1 MFERFTEKAINV
13 VTESQN
19 YAKLYGYS
27 EVTPELLF
35 LTMVSEAKG
44 VSLKLLRY
52 AGLNKEFVQN
62 FIDKKDFSKEQN
74 IDNIPFSKDV
84 KELLKKTLDLASKS
98 GNNNILFEHIFL
110 VLISSDNSI
119 IQNIIKQSGFD
130 VSNAKNMLNKL
141 VERKIKRLEHPE
153 GIAKEEIVS
162 IDEPFYEGDE
172 ISKIFDR
179 AVSKLSTAG
188 YEILGTE
195 QIVSSILESNDST
208 LVEILKNH
216 GIDFAKFEEK
226 LAQIKSRNSEFEDK
240 KIIFTPNAFLVM
252 NQALET
258 AKELGSSVVKPE
270 HVILSLLQTKKG
282 LAYEIIKS
290 FDLDENFLKE
300 EILKPI
306 EKQMSE
312 TISIMKLAKE
322 EARRIGKN
330 VVGTEMF
337 LLGILAE
344 GTSLAA
350 KVLTELEVT
359 IKDARLMVENLVGYG
374 NEYFDEEIAFTT
386 RAKKVLEHAWVSAKK
401 QHKQK
406 IEAVDLLLAITE
418 EPESIAMKVLNSLGV
433 DSVEIRHGIQ
443 GLNK

>member
-19 YAKLYGYS
+19 YAKMYGYS

-74 IDNIPFSKDV
+74 IDNIPFNKDV

-110 VLISSDNSI
+110 VLISSNNLI

-162 IDEPFYEGDE
+162 IDEPFYEGEE

-195 QIVSSILESNDST
+195 QIVSSILESSDST

-270 HVILSLLQTKKG
+270 HVILS
-282 LAYEIIKS
+282 YIIC
-290 FDLDENFLKE
+290 
-300 EILKPI
+300 
-306 EKQMSE
+306 
-312 TISIMKLAKE
+312 
-322 EARRIGKN
+322 
-330 VVGTEMF
+330 
-337 LLGILAE
+337 
-344 GTSLAA
+344 
-350 KVLTELEVT
+350 
-359 IKDARLMVENLVGYG
+359 
-374 NEYFDEEIAFTT
+374 FT
-386 RAKKVLEHAWVSAKK
+386 WN
-401 QHKQK
+401 
-406 IEAVDLLLAITE
+406 IY
-418 EPESIAMKVLNSLGV
+418 
-433 DSVEIRHGIQ
+433 
-443 GLNK
+443 